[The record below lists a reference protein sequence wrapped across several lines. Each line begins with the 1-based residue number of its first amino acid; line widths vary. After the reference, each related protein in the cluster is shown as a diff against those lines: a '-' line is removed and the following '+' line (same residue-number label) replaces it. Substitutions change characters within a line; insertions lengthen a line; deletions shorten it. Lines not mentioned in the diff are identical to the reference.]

1 MKKVFRKIAAAVMT
15 AVVITGSSVSGAFAI
30 DDGTYTVKTNTY
42 YINPDTGKTD
52 DGGTSNIELGE
63 GMCRS
68 AVYEDAIIEQSGGEV
83 SITMRMLLYSNLSDI
98 RIAVQE
104 EPEGEYQDVKY
115 SVLKES
121 SSSDSADIKFSIP
134 SADSYIQ
141 IKMYVAPMGRDV
153 CFYMNCDVSTAVAS
167 GDTLEEAET
176 TADEQ
181 TEGDKFTDISGHW
194 AEEQIKEVVNR
205 GLFSG
210 TTEITFSP
218 DSEMTRGMFV
228 TVLGRLSGEEISGT
242 SSFSDVNSSVY
253 YSPYI
258 AWASKNNIVSGTSA
272 ETFSPDTPVTCEQAA
287 SIIIKY
293 AEYKGVS
300 LQEKSISPSTT
311 GVSQWAEE
319 NVIKAGKAGI
329 ITKQNTNGYDYTSS
343 ATRADIA
350 SMISNYIEYYEA

>member
-1 MKKVFRKIAAAVMT
+1 MKKLLKKMAAAVMT
-15 AVVITGSSVSGAFAI
+15 AVVVTGSVASGAFAM
-30 DDGTYTVKTNTY
+30 DDGTYTLKTNTY
-42 YINPDTGKTD
+42 YLNPDTGKTD
-52 DGGTSNIELGE
+52 DGGTGNVELGE

-68 AVYEDAIIEQSGGEV
+68 AVYEEAVVEQNESEV
-83 SITMRMLLYSNLSDI
+83 NITMRMLLYSNLSNI

-104 EPEGEYQDVKY
+104 EPKGEYADVKY

-153 CFYMNCDVSTAVAS
+153 CFYMNCDTSTAVVS
-167 GDTLEEAET
+167 EDTLENIET
-176 TADEQ
+176 SDDDKA
-181 TEGDKFTDISGHW
+181 EGDKFTDINGHW
-194 AEEQIKEVVNR
+194 AEEAVKTVVNR

-228 TVLGRLSGEEISGT
+228 TVLGRLSGEVITGT
-242 SSFSDVNSSVY
+242 SSFSDVNSGMY

-258 AWASKNNIVSGTSA
+258 AWANQKGIVSGTSDT
-272 ETFSPDTPVTCEQAA
+272 TFSPDTPVTCEQAA
-287 SIIIKY
+287 SILIKY